1 MPARKGNARR
11 NGRVAR
17 MKAFTSVDRYIAA
30 QPRAQ
35 RAALERVRSTIR
47 KAVPG
52 DEEAISYGIPAYK
65 RHGRPVL
72 YFAAWKEHYSLYPSN
87 DRIVAAF
94 REKLARYKLS
104 KGTIR
109 FPLSE
114 PVPVRLIAGIARLRA
129 KQVDELEKI
138 RAAAQRKR

>member
-1 MPARKGNARR
+1 
-11 NGRVAR
+11 
-17 MKAFTSVDRYIAA
+17 MKAFETVDQYIAA
-30 QPRAQ
+30 QPRAL
-35 RAALERVRSTIR
+35 RSVLERVRSTIR

-52 DEEAISYGIPAYK
+52 GEEAISYGIPAYK

-72 YFAAWKEHYSLYPSN
+72 YFAAWKEHYSIYPSN

-109 FPLSE
+109 FPLGE

-129 KQVDELEKI
+129 KEVDARENA
-138 RAAAQRKR
+138 RAAASRKR

>member
-1 MPARKGNARR
+1 
-11 NGRVAR
+11 V
-17 MKAFTSVDRYIAA
+17 KAFESVAEYIAA

-35 RAALERVRSTIR
+35 RTVLERVRRTIR
-47 KAVPG
+47 SAVPG
-52 DEEAISYGIPAYK
+52 GQETISYGIPTYK

-72 YFAAWKEHYSLYPSN
+72 YFAAWKEHYSIYPSN

-94 REKLARYKLS
+94 RKPLAPYKLA

-109 FPLSE
+109 FPLDE

-129 KQVDELEKI
+129 KEVDEREKT
-138 RAAAQRKR
+138 RAATPRKR

>member
-1 MPARKGNARR
+1 
-11 NGRVAR
+11 
-17 MKAFTSVDRYIAA
+17 MKASKSVAQYIDA

-35 RAALERVRSTIR
+35 RAALERVRSAIR

-52 DEEAISYGIPAYK
+52 GEEVISYGIPAYK

-114 PVPVRLIAGIARLRA
+114 PVPVTLIAAIARLRA
-129 KQVDELEKI
+129 KQVDEREKT
-138 RAAAQRKR
+138 RAAAPRKRARP